1 MEKRKKVV
9 VENAFAISPEKLWKA
24 ITDKYEM
31 KKWYFNLEEF
41 RPEVGFEFRFW
52 GGTEDRQYL
61 HICEITEVELN
72 NKIAYSWKYDGIAG
86 TTLVSFEIIHVTA
99 AKSILKLTHTG
110 FETFPTE
117 YEDLTVEN
125 FEKGWNFILGTSLKN
140 YLKL

>member
-99 AKSILKLTHTG
+99 AMSILKLTHTG